1 MKRNVTIVLLALCSV
16 LMCLWACNKDSLVRG
31 TTNAVNMTQYLR
43 NNPDSFSE
51 LTKVLELSET
61 ASFLNAYGSY
71 TLFAPTNTA
80 IKAYL
85 QEKGKSNVEEIA
97 AAEWKNFI
105 RLHLLED
112 SIPTSKFTDGKLFDL
127 TMYGQYLTTSSE
139 IVAGF
144 NKIRINRQA
153 NVIQS
158 NISVGNGL
166 IHSIDHVL
174 SPATLSVAQTVAAN
188 PDYSIFTEALKQSGL
203 FDKLNILPANN
214 PDDKTKWL
222 TVIPETNAALSA
234 AGIGSYAAL
243 KAKYSNTGD
252 PKLATDG
259 LQLFLNY
266 HILYD
271 AKYLADIITSSAH
284 NTLAPLEVLTA
295 KLSGQTVLL
304 NDDTFNG
311 TYEQG
316 FSLVRGKSDVTATN
330 GVVHEPSAHFDI
342 KVRSPFRVDWD
353 VCAFPEIMKNTAYY
367 KKNTYYFTPEEAAA
381 LSEIKFSGRQAGR
394 DATKCLIYRYGSAG
408 TSNTSY
414 NRDVLSIPLAVGGST
429 NIPEWVEFRTPL
441 LIKGKYKIWVCTFIQ
456 QETGTVTTEVEATI
470 GLDGTTTRS
479 PLASSRILS
488 FIVKRPGIN
497 KTVNGVSVIDADAEE
512 AIGFK
517 TYMASTTGAQIGK
530 LMGIADLPQT
540 GRYWLRLRSING
552 TQVTNNV
559 DMIHFI
565 PVNDDQQ
572 YWKYNVDGS
581 KILRP

>member
-1 MKRNVTIVLLALCSV
+1 MKRNVTIVLLGCCSV
-16 LMCLWACNKDSLVRG
+16 LMCLWACNKDSLVHG
-31 TTNAVNMTQYLR
+31 TTNAVNMTQYLK
-43 NNPDSFSE
+43 NNPDNFSE
-51 LTKVLELSET
+51 LTKILELSET

-85 QEKGKSNVEEIA
+85 QEKGKGKVEDVPA
-97 AAEWKNFI
+97 ADWKNFI

-112 SIPTSKFTDGKLFDL
+112 SIPTSRFTDGKLFDL
-127 TMYGQYLTTSSE
+127 TMFGQYLTTASE
-139 IVAGF
+139 LIGGVT
-144 NKIRINRQA
+144 KIRINRQA
-153 NVIQS
+153 NVVQP

-174 SPATLSVAQTVAAN
+174 SPATLSVAQTIAAN
-188 PDYSIFTEALKQSGL
+188 PDYSIFTEALKESGL
-203 FDKLNILPANN
+203 FDKLDILPANN
-214 PDDKTKWL
+214 PDQKQKWL
-222 TVIPETNAALSA
+222 TVIPETNAALMAS
-234 AGIGSYAAL
+234 GINSYAEL
-243 KAKYSNTGD
+243 KTKYSNTGD

-259 LQLFLNY
+259 LHLFLDY

-284 NTLAPLEVLTA
+284 NTLAPMEVLTA
-295 KLSGQTVLL
+295 KLSGETVLI

-311 TYEQG
+311 VHEQG
-316 FSLVRGKSDVTATN
+316 FSLLRDKSDITATN
-330 GVVHEPSAHFDI
+330 GVVHQPSAHFEI

-353 VCAFPEIMKNTAYY
+353 VCAFPEIMKNTEIY
-367 KKNTYYFTPEEAAA
+367 KKTSYFYTAEEAAA
-381 LSEIKFSGRQAGR
+381 FSEIKFSGRQAGK

-408 TSNTSY
+408 TSTNSH
-414 NRDVLSIPLAVGGST
+414 NKDVLVIPLATGGST

-441 LIKGKYKIWVCTFIQ
+441 LIKGKYKIWVCIYVQ
-456 QETGTVTTEVEATI
+456 QETGTATTEVQASI
-470 GLDGTTTRS
+470 GLDGTTERA
-479 PLASSRILS
+479 PLSNPRTLS

-497 KTVNGVSVIDADAEE
+497 KTVNGVTVIDADAEE
-512 AIGFK
+512 AVGFK
-517 TYMASTTGAQIGK
+517 TYMSNTAGSQIGK
-530 LMGIADLPQT
+530 LVGIADLPQT
-540 GRYWLRLRSING
+540 GRYWLRLKAING
-552 TQVTNNV
+552 SQVTNNV